1 MDSFEER
8 LAEAVRKYEN
18 LYNTSSKSYK
28 DLQMVNN
35 SWKEVA
41 LAVNAEEEVCR
52 KRWRYLRDRFAKA
65 KRRVSKKRS
74 ADPAGRKSV
83 PALFTSLLWLDKH
96 VKHRETTT
104 MLQTEKRRKAVVNA
118 VPTPQNVPSCNAGP
132 PAVCPESIRPV
143 SMTLPSNNSTMRS
156 TSGCPSRGREQ
167 GPEESN
173 NQVDER
179 SQQFL
184 VLQQQLRPEGD
195 KERDAFAEWLRSAM
209 HNFEHTI
216 WRRCQRELTDVM
228 YRFIA
233 ENDALRDG
241 GQGRLQ
247 IEEIEY
253 KWQPK

>member
-41 LAVNAEEEVCR
+41 LVVNAEEEVCR

-104 MLQTEKRRKAVVNA
+104 NMLQTEVN
-118 VPTPQNVPSCNAGP
+118 
-132 PAVCPESIRPV
+132 
-143 SMTLPSNNSTMRS
+143 SNTYPN
-156 TSGCPSRGREQ
+156 
-167 GPEESN
+167 
-173 NQVDER
+173 
-179 SQQFL
+179 L
-184 VLQQQLRPEGD
+184 
-195 KERDAFAEWLRSAM
+195 
-209 HNFEHTI
+209 
-216 WRRCQRELTDVM
+216 
-228 YRFIA
+228 
-233 ENDALRDG
+233 
-241 GQGRLQ
+241 
-247 IEEIEY
+247 
-253 KWQPK
+253 